1 MPQQSSLH
9 TAPAAHRGGA
19 LLRRSFTA
27 NRTATALAFATAT
40 IAAILQVFLP
50 ALTGRAVD
58 IATGNASGSITATA
72 WAMVGI
78 ALITYALGALRR
90 FSSGLLATTAQH
102 WLRLEL
108 LRTLHRLDGNGQ
120 DDIVTGQIVSRSI
133 SDLSQYPMVLMQTPM
148 FFTRAMQLAGTLVMM
163 CTMDLSLTAMALC
176 LLPVILWEA
185 NRSRKA
191 LYAATWVNQQ
201 ATADL
206 AEHVEETI
214 SGVRVV
220 KAFGGEQRGVDKL
233 DALGRHLYAVKMRA
247 AKLTA
252 RFQPLLT
259 QLPNVALVIT
269 IIAAGL
275 IVIGGGITIGT
286 FVAFTAYLTSLTSS
300 MSMLTNQYV
309 RLQMGMSSFGRLDQ
323 VLALA
328 PHTTPARGKA
338 PAGPVGLAFDRVT
351 FATGGTTVLRDVG
364 FRINPGETLAMVG
377 PPGAGKTMAVQLA
390 GGFYRPDAG
399 RCLLIDAHG
408 HPTDYANLSPAEL
421 RERVTCVFDDAFL
434 FSSSVFDNIALGAP
448 PTLRGDALTR
458 AVHKA
463 ARLACATEFI
473 DRLED
478 GYDTTVGERGLTLS
492 GGQRQRIA
500 LARAL
505 ISRPEVLVL
514 DDATSAI
521 DAATEAEILHN
532 LRTEL
537 GDVAVLTVAHR
548 QSTVDH
554 ADRVLV
560 LEAGTVIAQGPRDEV
575 VDTESYRRFMAP
587 GDLEDAAPPKEPT
600 HAELWQAV
608 DAPARRV
615 LAQSSPHSVVAD
627 DEVLANV
634 EKLPPAQETP
644 GLDEKT
650 LARLRTPTGAGNE
663 FKVSQLF
670 RAVRGLI
677 TATVVLLVIGVLAD
691 LAFPTLIRAAID
703 RGIAPAN
710 TQALF
715 TIATAAFGVVLVA
728 WGANAWLTVLSARS
742 GERLLYG
749 LRLRSYA
756 HLQQLGL
763 SYFERQLSG
772 RIITRLTTDIDTLSS
787 FLQTG
792 LAQAIVAVGSL
803 AGVSAM
809 LLATDGQLT
818 LVALSAVP
826 VIVVATLVFRHY
838 SRRFFHAARTQIS
851 AVNGEFAELIGGIRV
866 TQMYNAEPRA
876 EDAFARASLH
886 YRRLRM
892 RSVALLAAYFPGMQA
907 ISQIMTAAVV
917 GVGAQR
923 VAEGELSVGVLV
935 AFTMYLS
942 QLYGPIQQLGQ
953 IFDSWQQATVS
964 FERITQLLDERTTVP
979 DRGTNP
985 AAAESARGVLALEK
999 VSFGYGGV
1007 DKHEAPRLVIEE
1019 MDLAI
1024 QPGETVAL
1032 VGPTGAGKSTVVKLL
1047 ARFYDPTAGRITAS
1061 GVAISDFPLPAWR
1074 RALAQVPQESYLFPG
1089 TVADNIAYG
1098 WDIGGTTR
1106 GREREIEDA
1115 VRRLG
1120 ALDVI
1125 AAIPGGFNAPV
1136 GERGRGLSSGQRQI
1150 IALARAEM
1158 LRPDVVL
1165 LDEATATLD
1174 PATEHA
1180 VLSAAGRAT
1189 AGRTSIIVA
1198 HRLLTAKRA
1207 DRIIVIDGGR
1217 IIESGTHEALVNSA
1231 GKYAQMWAINRDR
1244 G

>member
-1 MPQQSSLH
+1 MDSA
-9 TAPAAHRGGA
+9 TPANRGA
-19 LLRRSFTA
+19 SLLRRSFAANPYSTA
-27 NRTATALAFATAT
+27 VAFGAAT
-40 IAAILQVFLP
+40 IAAIMQVFLP

-58 IATGNASGSITATA
+58 IATGNAEGSITATA
-72 WAMVGI
+72 WTMVGI
-78 ALITYALGALRR
+78 ALATYALGGVRR
-90 FSSGLLATTAQH
+90 WASGRLAATAQH

-108 LRTLHRLDGNGQ
+108 LRTMHRLDGNGQ

-133 SDLSQYPMVLMQTPM
+133 SDLNQYSMVLGQTPM
-148 FFTRAMQLAGTLVMM
+148 FFTRALQLAGTLVVMFSM
-163 CTMDLSLTAMALC
+163 HLSLTAMALC
-176 LLPVILWEA
+176 LLPLILWEA

-220 KAFGGEQRGVDKL
+220 KAFGGEQRSVDTL
-233 DALGRHLYAVKMRA
+233 DGLGRHLYSVKMRA

-259 QLPNVALVIT
+259 QLPKVALVIT
-269 IIAAGL
+269 IVAAGL
-275 IVIGGGITIGT
+275 IVIRGGITIGV
-286 FVAFTAYLTSLTSS
+286 FVAFTTYLTSLTTS

-309 RLQMGMSSFGRLDQ
+309 RLQMGMSSFDRLDQ
-323 VLALA
+323 VLSLA
-328 PHTTPARGKA
+328 PDTPAATGSA
-338 PAGPVGLAFDRVT
+338 PDGRVGLAFDRVT
-351 FATGGTTVLRDVG
+351 FATGGHTVLRELSFTVA
-364 FRINPGETLAMVG
+364 PGETVAVVG

-390 GGFYRPDAG
+390 GGFYSPDAG
-399 RCLLIDAHG
+399 RCMLLDAHG
-408 HPTDYANLSPAEL
+408 HPTAYADLSRAAL
-421 RERVTCVFDDAFL
+421 REKVTCVFDDAFL

-448 PTLRGDALTR
+448 ASLTGEALTE
-458 AVHKA
+458 AVHEA
-463 ARLACATEFI
+463 ARLACAEEFI
-473 DRLED
+473 TRLTD

-492 GGQRQRIA
+492 GGQRQRVA

-505 ISRPEVLVL
+505 VSRPEVLVL

-521 DAATEAEILHN
+521 DAVTEARILRN
-532 LRTEL
+532 LRDAL
-537 GDVAVLTVAHR
+537 GDIAVLTIAHR

-560 LEAGTVIAQGPRDEV
+560 MDGGEIVAQGPRDTVLATEV
-575 VDTESYRRFMAP
+575 YRALMAP
-587 GDLEDAAPPKEPT
+587 ADASVAPSRREPT
-600 HAELWQAV
+600 REQLWPDV
-608 DAPARRV
+608 EAPRGR
-615 LAQSSPHSVVAD
+615 VVAGGGPHAVVANA
-627 DEVLANV
+627 EVLADV
-634 EKLPPAQETP
+634 DKLPPARETP
-644 GLDEKT
+644 DLDEAT
-650 LARLRTPTGAGNE
+650 LTRLRTPTGEGNE

-670 RAVRGLI
+670 GAVRWLI
-677 TATVVLLVIGVLAD
+677 AGSVALLVVGVLAD
-691 LAFPTLIRAAID
+691 LAFPTLIRASID
-703 RGIAPAN
+703 RGIAPAD
-710 TQALF
+710 TGAL
-715 TIATAAFGVVLVA
+715 IAIAGAALGVVLVA

-763 SYFERQLSG
+763 SYFERHLSG

-803 AGVSAM
+803 VGVSAM

-818 LVALSAVP
+818 LTAMSAVP
-826 VIVVATLVFRHY
+826 VIVVATMVFRRL
-838 SRRFFHAARTQIS
+838 SRKFFKAARTQIS

-866 TQMYNAEPRA
+866 TQMYNAESSA
-876 EDAFARASLH
+876 EAAFTRASLA

-892 RSVALLAAYFPGMQA
+892 RSVTLLAAYFPGMQA

-917 GVGAQR
+917 GVGAHR
-923 VAEGELSVGVLV
+923 VADGDLSVGVLV

-964 FERITQLLDERTTVP
+964 FERITALLDERTTVP

-985 AAAESARGVLALEK
+985 RAAEAATGVLALEG

-1007 DKHEAPRLVIEE
+1007 DKHKAPELVIND
-1019 MDLAI
+1019 MDLAV
-1024 QPGETVAL
+1024 QPGETIAL

-1047 ARFYDPTAGRITAS
+1047 ARFYDPTDGRITAD
-1061 GVAISDFPLPAWR
+1061 GTDIADFPLPQWR

-1098 WDIGGTTR
+1098 LAPDR
-1106 GREREIEDA
+1106 ADGRAIEAEIEDA

-1150 IALARAEM
+1150 IALARAEI
-1158 LRPDVVL
+1158 LHPDVVL

-1174 PATEHA
+1174 PATEQA
-1180 VLSAAGRAT
+1180 VLNAAGQAT

-1198 HRLLTAKRA
+1198 HRLLTAERA
-1207 DRIIVIDGGR
+1207 DRVIVIDGGR
-1217 IIESGTHEALVNSA
+1217 IIESGPHEALVKTQ
-1231 GKYAQMWAINRDR
+1231 GRYAHMWSINRDR